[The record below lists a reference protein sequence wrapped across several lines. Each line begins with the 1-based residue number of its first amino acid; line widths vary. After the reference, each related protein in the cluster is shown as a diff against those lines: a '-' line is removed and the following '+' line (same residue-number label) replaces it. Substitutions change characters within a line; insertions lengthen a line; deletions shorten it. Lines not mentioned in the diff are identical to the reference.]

1 MNDPLI
7 RMSSI
12 KKSYDG
18 KKNILDGIDFSLGTG
33 EIAVIYGES
42 GCGKS
47 TFLNVVGLLDSINE
61 GSYFFDNNKISARRL
76 NTYST
81 LRARDIGFVFQSYC
95 LIEPLSVRDNILMP
109 FVYNG
114 KPLSKQVMSEL
125 NQISSELGIDSL
137 LGKKAAL
144 LSGGEKQRVAIARA
158 MIKHPK
164 LIIADEPTGNL
175 DEVNSNIVAAALSRA
190 AENGAAVLI
199 VTHDRQL
206 NYNNAKV
213 YLLND
218 GRLIQVEK

>member
-1 MNDPLI
+1 
-7 RMSSI
+7 
-12 KKSYDG
+12 
-18 KKNILDGIDFSLGTG
+18 
-33 EIAVIYGES
+33 
-42 GCGKS
+42 
-47 TFLNVVGLLDSINE
+47 
-61 GSYFFDNNKISARRL
+61 
-76 NTYST
+76 
-81 LRARDIGFVFQSYC
+81 
-95 LIEPLSVRDNILMP
+95 MP